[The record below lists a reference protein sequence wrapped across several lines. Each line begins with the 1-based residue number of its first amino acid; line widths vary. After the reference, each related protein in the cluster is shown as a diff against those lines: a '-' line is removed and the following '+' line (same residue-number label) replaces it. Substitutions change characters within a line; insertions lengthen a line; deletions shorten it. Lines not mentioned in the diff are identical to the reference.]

1 MNESDII
8 RLRHML
14 DCAKSALNL
23 VKSRTFDDLVNDR
36 MFRMALI
43 KEIEI
48 LGEAA
53 TKISDETRKQL
64 PNIPWEPIIGM
75 RNRLVHVY
83 YDINFRVLWITSN
96 YNIPRLIKEL
106 EKISGLIQNE
116 DVNT

>member
-8 RLRHML
+8 RLKHML

-23 VKSRTFDDLVNDR
+23 VKSRTFDDMVNDR

-64 PNIPWEPIIGM
+64 PDIPWKPIIGM

-83 YDINFRVLWITSN
+83 YDINLKVLWSTAN
-96 YNIPRLIKEL
+96 YNVPKLIEEL
-106 EKISGLIQNE
+106 EKIPELS
-116 DVNT
+116 

>member
-8 RLRHML
+8 RLKHML

-23 VKSRTFDDLVNDR
+23 VKSRTFDDMVNDR

-53 TKISDETRKQL
+53 TKISDETRKQF
-64 PNIPWEPIIGM
+64 PDIPWKPIIGM

-83 YDINFRVLWITSN
+83 YDINLKVLWSTAN
-96 YNIPRLIKEL
+96 YNVPKLIEEF
-106 EKISGLIQNE
+106 EKIPELS
-116 DVNT
+116 

>member
-8 RLRHML
+8 RLKHML

-23 VKSRTFDDLVNDR
+23 VKSRTFDDMVNDR

-48 LGEAA
+48 LGGAA
-53 TKISDETRKQL
+53 TKISDETRKQF
-64 PNIPWEPIIGM
+64 PDIPWKPIIGM

-83 YDINFRVLWITSN
+83 YDINLKVLWSTAN
-96 YNIPRLIKEL
+96 YNIPKLIEEF
-106 EKISGLIQNE
+106 EKIPELS
-116 DVNT
+116 

>member
-8 RLRHML
+8 RLKHML

-23 VKSRTFDDLVNDR
+23 VKSRTFDDMVNDR

-53 TKISDETRKQL
+53 TKISDETRKQF
-64 PNIPWEPIIGM
+64 PDIPWKPIIGM

-83 YDINFRVLWITSN
+83 YDINLKVLWSTAN
-96 YNIPRLIKEL
+96 YNVPKLIEEL
-106 EKISGLIQNE
+106 EKIPELS
-116 DVNT
+116 